1 MTVFG
6 SAFPESDFEKSAFG
20 GRSDLQMIKTT
31 YHHRFLESR
40 ISNAF
45 LTEKCFSLVEISSE
59 FQSDFAVSRHYQR
72 ENCLDKGALSALIDD
87 L

>member
-6 SAFPESDFEKSAFG
+6 SASPESDFEKSAFG
-20 GRSDLQMIKTT
+20 ERSDLQMIKTT
-31 YHHRFLESR
+31 YHHRFLENR

-59 FQSDFAVSRHYQR
+59 FQTVSKHYQR
-72 ENCLDKGALSALIDD
+72 ENCLDKGALSALKDD

>member
-20 GRSDLQMIKTT
+20 ERSDLQMIKTT
-31 YHHRFLESR
+31 YHHRFLENR

-45 LTEKCFSLVEISSE
+45 LTEKCFSLVEVLNFKVILL
-59 FQSDFAVSRHYQR
+59 FQSTIKEKIV
-72 ENCLDKGALSALIDD
+72 
-87 L
+87 